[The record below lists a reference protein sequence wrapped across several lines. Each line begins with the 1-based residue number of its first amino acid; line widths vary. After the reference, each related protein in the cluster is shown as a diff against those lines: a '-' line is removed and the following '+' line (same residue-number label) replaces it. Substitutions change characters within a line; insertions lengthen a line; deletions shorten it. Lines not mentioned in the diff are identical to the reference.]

1 MACEFLGAEFTRS
14 RQGVRHQRDFCTL
27 NDQGCLVDAP
37 EGYVNCTRRTFAL
50 MQGVDAQP
58 PQRPM
63 KRKKRNKGTNQYAL

>member
-27 NDQGCLVDAP
+27 NDQGCLVDDP

-50 MQGVDAQP
+50 MQGVEALP
-58 PQRPM
+58 GQRPM